1 MKKYSKIVALGL
13 SCAMAFSL
21 AACGGD
27 DKPQGTPDLD
37 NVKSEQVTEAQW
49 KSAFDF
55 SQVTNVTLKN
65 IERMTV
71 AGVTTD
77 EFSITKFDGDK
88 VYEEAQW
95 YDSEEVGGAPVKVVE
110 KAYYSI
116 GETES
121 FEYSYDDDTKTWSKE
136 ATTWYPQI
144 SSFTSSLE
152 AIANAYNSFTY
163 DASKNGYV
171 ATEIPNFVSDEFD
184 TFTVKIVGGKLSVAQ
199 MDMSVNE
206 GGIISSASMIF
217 QIYDYG
223 TTSVTLPTVSGGEAV
238 NGKVSESQWNNAF
251 SQNAFQNVTIDMT
264 SPALQGYDPQ
274 FKIDLPNDRV
284 YQSMYAGKP
293 DGSGNMKMEF
303 IVACVDGDYH
313 TFSRDEGEDWKY
325 SSPASDLPV
334 DIAANVTNMFGDFSY
349 SAFTYNAAEKAYI
362 AYKVV
367 ASNMGETFE
376 SVTIKFNGTRL
387 KSIEM
392 VYSAEQSPINLAMAV
407 TVNFS
412 AYGTTVI
419 EIPNVEIPETPD
431 EGDSENTMTRDQW
444 LSALD
449 EKSFN
454 NCTISSVVEGFTMYV
469 KMDVESGRYYM
480 TMPNDNGGI
489 GEMIAVRESEAAYHM
504 YSRSSASDGKWIDGD
519 IVEQDMHEAICGSI
533 ISRITLLASEYDN
546 FKFDSKLGVYVH
558 IDGNTVA
565 SFKGGKLYSL
575 TLRVNDME
583 GTILFT
589 DYGTTVI
596 EIPDI
601 VKNPEV
607 VE

>member
-144 SSFTSSLE
+144 SSYTSSLE

-223 TTSVTLPTVSGGEAV
+223 ATSVTLPTISGGDETPS
-238 NGKVSESQWNNAF
+238 GKVTEAQWEAAF
-251 SQNAFQNVTIDMT
+251 AMDAFKNVTVTNRSSEME
-264 SPALQGYDPQ
+264 SYVPV
-274 FKIDLPNDRV
+274 FKIDLINDV
-284 YQSMYAGKP
+284 MYQTMYRGGDDESSISMVEYIIAY
-293 DGSGNMKMEF
+293 
-303 IVACVDGDYH
+303 VDGECRQFRCEDGKDWEYVGLAFDTPQKFAESMLSNISEADMYVAENMSGMVGDGEATVNIKFKAARVDYVEIITTVNGQTESYRM
-313 TFSRDEGEDWKY
+313 TFS
-325 SSPASDLPV
+325 
-334 DIAANVTNMFGDFSY
+334 N
-349 SAFTYNAAEKAYI
+349 
-362 AYKVV
+362 
-367 ASNMGETFE
+367 
-376 SVTIKFNGTRL
+376 
-387 KSIEM
+387 
-392 VYSAEQSPINLAMAV
+392 
-407 TVNFS
+407 
-412 AYGTTVI
+412 YGTTVI
-419 EIPNVEIPETPD
+419 QIPDVEIT
-431 EGDSENTMTRDQW
+431 
-444 LSALD
+444 
-449 EKSFN
+449 
-454 NCTISSVVEGFTMYV
+454 
-469 KMDVESGRYYM
+469 DVEK
-480 TMPNDNGGI
+480 P
-489 GEMIAVRESEAAYHM
+489 
-504 YSRSSASDGKWIDGD
+504 
-519 IVEQDMHEAICGSI
+519 EQ
-533 ISRITLLASEYDN
+533 
-546 FKFDSKLGVYVH
+546 K
-558 IDGNTVA
+558 
-565 SFKGGKLYSL
+565 
-575 TLRVNDME
+575 
-583 GTILFT
+583 
-589 DYGTTVI
+589 
-596 EIPDI
+596 
-601 VKNPEV
+601 
-607 VE
+607 

>member
-13 SCAMAFSL
+13 SCAMALSL

-27 DKPQGTPDLD
+27 DAPKGTPDPD
-37 NVKSEQVTEAQW
+37 SIKSDKVTQAQW
-49 KSAFDF
+49 EAAFDF
-55 SQVTNVTLKN
+55 SQVTNVSLKN
-65 IERMTV
+65 IERVTIGGV
-71 AGVTTD
+71 ATEDYGIV
-77 EFSITKFDGDK
+77 KFDGNK
-88 VYEEAQW
+88 VYEETQW
-95 YDSEEVGGAPVKVVE
+95 YNSEEEGGKPVKVVE

-121 FEYSYDDDTKTWSKE
+121 FEYSYDDETKTWSKE

-144 SSFTSSLE
+144 SSYTRSLE
-152 AIANAYNSFTY
+152 AIADAYNSFTY

-171 ATEIPNFVSDEFD
+171 ATEIPNFPNDDFD
-184 TFTVKIVGGKLSVAQ
+184 TFIVKIVGGKLSVAQ

-223 TTSVTLPTVSGGEAV
+223 ATSVTLPTVSGGEAV

-303 IVACVDGDYH
+303 IVANIDGDYH
-313 TFSRDEGEDWKY
+313 TFSRDEGKDWKY

-334 DIAANVTNMFGDFSY
+334 DIAANVTSMFGDFSY
-349 SAFTYNAAEKAYI
+349 SVFTYNAAEKAYT
-362 AYKVV
+362 ADKVET
-367 ASNMGETFE
+367 SNMGETFE
-376 SVTIKFNGTRL
+376 SVTIKFDGTRL

-392 VYSAEQSPINLAMAV
+392 VYSAEQSPINLAMAM

-419 EIPNVEIPETPD
+419 QIPDVEIPETHD
-431 EGDSENTMTRDQW
+431 EGDNEKTMTRDQW
-444 LSALD
+444 LNAFD

-454 NCTISSVVEGFTMYV
+454 NCSMLMDAGDVTMRV
-469 KMDVESGRYYM
+469 NMDVESGRYYM
-480 TMPNDNGGI
+480 TVPDDNGGI

-504 YSRSSASDGKWIDGD
+504 YSRSSASDGKWIDGG
-519 IVEQDMHEAICGSI
+519 IVEQDMHEAICGGTINI
-533 ISRITLLASEYDN
+533 ITMFASEYDN
-546 FKFDSKLGVYVH
+546 FKFDSKLGAYVH
-558 IDGNTVA
+558 ISDNTVA

-575 TLRVNDME
+575 TLRENDME

>member
-13 SCAMAFSL
+13 SCAMALSL
-21 AACGGD
+21 AACGD
-27 DKPQGTPDLD
+27 DAPKGTPNLD
-37 NVKSEQVTEAQW
+37 NIKSDKVTQAQW
-49 KSAFDF
+49 EAAFDF
-55 SQVTNVTLKN
+55 SQVTNVSLKN
-65 IERMTV
+65 IERVTV
-71 AGVTTD
+71 GGVATED
-77 EFSITKFDGDK
+77 YNIVKFDGNK
-88 VYEEAQW
+88 VCEEAHW
-95 YDSEEVGGAPVKVVE
+95 YEPEVEGGKPVEVVE

-121 FEYSYDDDTKTWSKE
+121 FEYSYDDETKTWSKE

-144 SSFTSSLE
+144 SSYTRSLE
-152 AIANAYNSFTY
+152 AIADAYTSFSY

-171 ATEIPNFVSDEFD
+171 ATEIPNFPSDDFD

-199 MDMSVNE
+199 MDMSLDE
-206 GGIISSASMIF
+206 DSTASMIF

-223 TTSVTLPTVSGGEAV
+223 ATSVTLPAVSGGEAA

-293 DGSGNMKMEF
+293 DQSGNMKMEF
-303 IVACVDGDYH
+303 IVAYVDGDYH
-313 TFSRDEGEDWKY
+313 TFSRDEGKDWKY

-334 DIAANVTNMFGDFSY
+334 DIAASVIDLVGDFSY
-349 SAFTYNAAEKAYI
+349 SAFTYNAAEKAYT
-362 AYKVV
+362 ADKVE
-367 ASNMGETFE
+367 ANNNQGTYD
-376 SVTIKFNGTRL
+376 SVTIKFDGARL
-387 KSIEM
+387 KSIETA
-392 VYSAEQSPINLAMAV
+392 YSAEQSPIHIATTM

-419 EIPNVEIPETPD
+419 QIPDVEIPETPD
-431 EGDSENTMTRDQW
+431 EGDNEKTMTRDQW
-444 LSALD
+444 LYAFD
-449 EKSFN
+449 ESSFN
-454 NCTISSVVEGFTMYV
+454 NCSMLMEAEDVTRRVNI
-469 KMDVESGRYYM
+469 DVESGRYYM
-480 TMPNDNGGI
+480 TMPDENGGI
-489 GEMIAVRESEAAYHM
+489 AEMIAVRESEAVYHM
-504 YSRSSASDGKWIDGD
+504 YSRSSASDGKWRDGGT
-519 IVEQDMHEAICGSI
+519 VEQDMHEAICGSI
-533 ISRITLLASEYDN
+533 ISTITLLASEYDN

-558 IDGNTVA
+558 ISDNAVA
-565 SFKGGKLYSL
+565 SFKDGKLYSL
-575 TLRVNDME
+575 TLREGDME
-583 GTILFT
+583 VTILFT
-589 DYGTTVI
+589 DYGNTVI

>member
-13 SCAMAFSL
+13 SCAMALSL
-21 AACGGD
+21 AACGD
-27 DKPQGTPDLD
+27 DAPKGTPDPD
-37 NVKSEQVTEAQW
+37 SIKSDKVTQAQW
-49 KSAFDF
+49 EAAFDF
-55 SQVTNVTLKN
+55 SQVTNVSLKN
-65 IERMTV
+65 IERVTV
-71 AGVTTD
+71 GGVATED
-77 EFSITKFDGDK
+77 YGIVKFDGNK

-95 YDSEEVGGAPVKVVE
+95 YEPEEEGGKPVKVVE

-121 FEYSYDDDTKTWSKE
+121 FEYSYDDETKTWSKE

-144 SSFTSSLE
+144 SSYTRSLE
-152 AIANAYNSFTY
+152 AIADAYTSFSY

-171 ATEIPNFVSDEFD
+171 ATEIPNFPSDEFD

-199 MDMSVNE
+199 MDMSIDE
-206 GGIISSASMIF
+206 GGIISSMSMIF

-223 TTSVTLPTVSGGEAV
+223 ATSVTLPNVSGGEAA

-293 DGSGNMKMEF
+293 DQSGNMKMEF
-303 IVACVDGDYH
+303 IVAYVDGDYH
-313 TFSRDEGEDWKY
+313 KFNRDEGEDWKY
-325 SSPASDLPV
+325 DAPATSLPV
-334 DIAANVTNMFGDFSY
+334 DVAADVIGMVGDFSY
-349 SAFTYNAAEKAYI
+349 SAFTYNAAEKAYT
-362 AYKVV
+362 AQNVE
-367 ASNMGETFE
+367 ASNNQGTYE
-376 SVTIKFNGTRL
+376 SVKIKFDGARL
-387 KSIEM
+387 KSIETA
-392 VYSAEQSPINLAMAV
+392 YSAEQSPIHIATTM

-419 EIPNVEIPETPD
+419 QIPDVEIPETPD
-431 EGDSENTMTRDQW
+431 EGDNEKTMTREQW
-444 LSALD
+444 LNAFD

-454 NCTISSVVEGFTMYV
+454 NCTMSSEVDGVTMYV
-469 KMDVESGRYYM
+469 KMDVESERYYM

-489 GEMIAVRESEAAYHM
+489 AEMIAVRESEAVYHM
-504 YSRSSASDGKWIDGD
+504 YRRMPDDDWEDAGT
-519 IVEQDMHEAICGSI
+519 VEQDMYEAICGGTI
-533 ISRITLLASEYDN
+533 NVIAMLAAEYDN
-546 FKFDSKLGVYVH
+546 FKYDSELGAYVH
-558 IDGNTVA
+558 IEGKAVV
-565 SFKGGKLYSL
+565 SFKDGKLYSF
-575 TLRVNDME
+575 TLIEGDME
-583 GTILFT
+583 RTILFT
-589 DYGTTVI
+589 DYGNTVI

>member
-1 MKKYSKIVALGL
+1 
-13 SCAMAFSL
+13 MAFF
-21 AACGGD
+21 ACCVRRRR
-27 DKPQGTPDLD
+27 KPQGTPDLD

-217 QIYDYG
+217 QIYDLG
-223 TTSVTLPTVSGGEAV
+223 KTSVTLPAVSGGDETPS
-238 NGKVSESQWNNAF
+238 GKVTEAQWEAAF
-251 SQNAFQNVTIDMT
+251 AMDAFKNVTVTNRSSEME
-264 SPALQGYDPQ
+264 SYVPV
-274 FKIDLPNDRV
+274 FKIDLINNV
-284 YQSMYAGKP
+284 MYQTMYRGGDDESSISMVEYIIAY
-293 DGSGNMKMEF
+293 
-303 IVACVDGDYH
+303 VDGECRQFRCEDGKDWEYVGLAFDTPQKFAESMLSNLSVLRYEDFTYISEADMYVAENMSGMVGDGEATVNIKFKAARVDYVEIITTVNGQTESYRM
-313 TFSRDEGEDWKY
+313 TFS
-325 SSPASDLPV
+325 
-334 DIAANVTNMFGDFSY
+334 N
-349 SAFTYNAAEKAYI
+349 
-362 AYKVV
+362 
-367 ASNMGETFE
+367 
-376 SVTIKFNGTRL
+376 
-387 KSIEM
+387 
-392 VYSAEQSPINLAMAV
+392 
-407 TVNFS
+407 
-412 AYGTTVI
+412 YGTTVI
-419 EIPNVEIPETPD
+419 QIPDVEIT
-431 EGDSENTMTRDQW
+431 
-444 LSALD
+444 
-449 EKSFN
+449 
-454 NCTISSVVEGFTMYV
+454 
-469 KMDVESGRYYM
+469 DVEK
-480 TMPNDNGGI
+480 P
-489 GEMIAVRESEAAYHM
+489 
-504 YSRSSASDGKWIDGD
+504 
-519 IVEQDMHEAICGSI
+519 EQ
-533 ISRITLLASEYDN
+533 
-546 FKFDSKLGVYVH
+546 K
-558 IDGNTVA
+558 
-565 SFKGGKLYSL
+565 
-575 TLRVNDME
+575 
-583 GTILFT
+583 
-589 DYGTTVI
+589 
-596 EIPDI
+596 
-601 VKNPEV
+601 
-607 VE
+607 